1 MPKLTLEIPEELIQ
15 SLKIPHDEAPARLKR
30 ELALRLYEKGLLS
43 FGKAR
48 ELAGMSKWEFS
59 RLLGKEGIPRRYD
72 LEEFEKDLRTLE
84 KRVEAR
90 DQKVCMKGKG
100 KPRTK
105 RRFR

>member
-1 MPKLTLEIPEELIQ
+1 
-15 SLKIPHDEAPARLKR
+15 LKR

-84 KRVEAR
+84 NLH
-90 DQKVCMKGKG
+90 
-100 KPRTK
+100 
-105 RRFR
+105 